1 MTAQHTPPA
10 ETIRRPKLLT
20 EKEAAEYLGVSP
32 ATLAFG
38 RGTRRYPLAFLTI
51 GRCIRYRPEA
61 LEEFMESR
69 TFGR

>member
-32 ATLAFG
+32 ATLTVW
-38 RGTRRYPLAFLTI
+38 RCTRRYPLAFLKI

>member
-1 MTAQHTPPA
+1 MPAQQTPKAPN
-10 ETIRRPKLLT
+10 TCRPKLLT

-32 ATLAFG
+32 STLTVW
-38 RGTRRYPLAFLTI
+38 RCTRRYPLAFLKI

>member
-1 MTAQHTPPA
+1 MEKEQARTAHFNFQKLMTPA
-10 ETIRRPKLLT
+10 EVAETLGIKPETLT
-20 EKEAAEYLGVSP
+20 VW
-32 ATLAFG
+32 
-38 RGTRRYPLAFLTI
+38 RCTRRYPLAFLKI

>member
-1 MTAQHTPPA
+1 MPAQQPTQAP
-10 ETIRRPKLLT
+10 TTCRPKLLT

-32 ATLAFG
+32 ATLTVW
-38 RGTRRYPLAFLTI
+38 RCTRRYPLAFLKI